1 MPRSQYDY
9 AIFNNG
15 ILLISE
21 LKSTAQKSISF
32 DEKIIKENQI
42 KSLNKFNE
50 YPYVIG
56 GFIVNFR
63 NYDNQTYFV
72 DIEDFMKFKEES
84 NRKSIPLDYCKEIG
98 IEIHNKIK
106 KVNYKYD
113 LEGLFTN
120 IYQKYYSN

>member
-1 MPRSQYDY
+1 M
-9 AIFNNG
+9 
-15 ILLISE
+15 LISE